1 MTYKPSG
8 HRIAPEEAPR
18 PTHAGVGTVDQAP
31 MRPVHPARLFLWSIV
46 VAAAVCAVAYGV
58 WQGVVVGLR
67 DDVNPVVAE
76 FFGPDVTAEPEKYF
90 GLDRVQVLTE
100 PDPDL
105 GPVLRVSYP
114 QGSAS
119 QSFAREY
126 ASPEGGAQVLLRV
139 DEPAEEL
146 HLRYFV
152 RFPEGFDFVR
162 GGKLPGLF
170 GGTANDGRKIPDGSD
185 GFSTRFMWRAQGA
198 GEVYTYLPSSE
209 EHGTSLGRGDWS
221 FPTGRWVSIEQ
232 AVRLNEPDKA
242 DGSVTVWLN
251 GAEVFHAD
259 DMVYRTVD
267 DLKIDGV
274 FFSTFFGGADPTW
287 ASPTDQVVDFAD
299 FEVSPTYI
307 GSEGAG

>member
-67 DDVNPVVAE
+67 DDVNPVLAE

-90 GLDRVQVLTE
+90 GLDRVQVLTK

-146 HLRYFV
+146 
-152 RFPEGFDFVR
+152 
-162 GGKLPGLF
+162 
-170 GGTANDGRKIPDGSD
+170 DGRKIPDGSD